1 MNRRLLLLD
10 LVLVLFAAG
19 LVWVLRDRYL
29 EARARE
35 RAVLS
40 RKVAPKPV
48 LAPPSPTPVRPTA
61 PSEYV
66 DVAQKMLF
74 SRDRNP
80 NVPIEAPPKP
90 PPEPPMPALPIY
102 HGQMAIGEPIAILSL
117 PAQAATQKGYHAGD
131 KVGDFKL
138 VGFDADKI
146 ELEWHGKTIERKPEE
161 LVAKE
166 VTPPPA
172 PAAASS
178 GGAQAVP
185 VVSSNATPGQTGDAP
200 ARGVTSLGSPG
211 GSGPGGSNSA
221 SSPPSGIGAEIG
233 AGVHNCLPG
242 DDSPAGTVLNGYQ
255 KRLIPSRFGSV
266 CRWEQVK

>member
-1 MNRRLLLLD
+1 MNRRLLILD

-19 LVWVLRDRYL
+19 LVWLLRDRYL

-35 RAVLS
+35 KAVLTK
-40 RKVAPKPV
+40 KVAPRSV
-48 LAPPSPTPVRPTA
+48 LAPPSPAQVRPA
-61 PSEYV
+61 PPSDYV
-66 DVAQKMLF
+66 DVAQRMLF

-80 NVPIEAPPKP
+80 NIPVEAPPKP

-131 KVGDFKL
+131 KIGEFKL
-138 VGFDADKI
+138 IGFDADKI

-166 VTPPPA
+166 VAP
-172 PAAASS
+172 PAAAQAA
-178 GGAQAVP
+178 GA
-185 VVSSNATPGQTGDAP
+185 AP
-200 ARGVTSLGSPG
+200 ASGVPRLSMNVVPDQPSAAPVQAQPVTSLGSPAAD
-211 GSGPGGSNSA
+211 SGSA
-221 SSPPSGIGAEIG
+221 SAAPSGIGEEIG

-242 DDSPAGTVLNGYQ
+242 DSSPAGTVLNGYQ
-255 KRLIPSRFGSV
+255 KRLIPSMFGSI

>member
-1 MNRRLLLLD
+1 
-10 LVLVLFAAG
+10 
-19 LVWVLRDRYL
+19 
-29 EARARE
+29 
-35 RAVLS
+35 
-40 RKVAPKPV
+40 
-48 LAPPSPTPVRPTA
+48 
-61 PSEYV
+61 
-66 DVAQKMLF
+66 MLF

-138 VGFDADKI
+138 VAFDADKI

-172 PAAASS
+172 AQPAAVLSSNAAPAQPASAPAAA
-178 GGAQAVP
+178 
-185 VVSSNATPGQTGDAP
+185 
-200 ARGVTSLGSPG
+200 VTSLGSPG
-211 GSGPGGSNSA
+211 GSASSSSA
-221 SSPPSGIGAEIG
+221 GSPPSGLGAEISP
-233 AGVHNCLPG
+233 GVHNCLPG

-255 KRLIPSRFGSV
+255 KRLIPSMFGSV